1 MRTVAE
7 IDKEIQ
13 DLEEKLEHIKGQ
25 PTEVYSRIV
34 GYYRSLRNWNLGKR
48 EEYSHRIVFDTP
60 AASVVELK
68 EGPAAGNAP
77 AAPDEADVREYIYFF
92 RETCPNCPPVRI
104 MLSRIGIP
112 GIEMDADTEEGTRAA
127 LEYGIYTTPTV
138 VFLSANGDEVYRA
151 SSVAQLSNLE
161 IPQTA

>member
-13 DLEEKLEHIKGQ
+13 ELEEKLEHIKGQ

-48 EEYSHRIVFDTP
+48 EEYSHRVVFDTP
-60 AASVVELK
+60 ETPVVELK
-68 EGPAAGNAP
+68 KRPVGGNAP
-77 AAPDEADVREYIYFF
+77 AARYESNAREYIYFF
-92 RETCPNCPPVRI
+92 RETCPNCPPVRS
-104 MLSRIGIP
+104 MLSQMGIP
-112 GIEMDADTEEGTRAA
+112 GIEMDTDTEEGTRAA

-138 VFLSANGDEVYRA
+138 VFLSPKGDEVYRA